1 MKNFFILL
9 TLFIPIAQAKGI
21 IGSPEVSIN
30 TSGNYLISIQI
41 NNLPSL
47 NENDIE
53 LNDFKSNDPL
63 LETALEYLLFED
75 MDVFKRLTLALPVN
89 FQDTYFSFRLRAGNQ
104 TSKDIFIFLPQNT
117 LKEQSPR
124 ELSFKLPAKK
134 IYGKPQRYDVQ
145 AAIAGESDTG
155 FIEPAQSSQLS
166 SEPDETIPST
176 LTSLALSPKAVKSE
190 NIETMWSVAQSV
202 RDNYEAS
209 IYQIMWAFYLENPN
223 AFIDENINLVRN
235 DVDLVMPSSD
245 LVMSTENY
253 DARQSINFM
262 SSLPTKS
269 ATISGRQLILTAPEK
284 PQIKLEEIG
293 KSDALNLDKKA
304 SEILDAS
311 VNKNSN
317 LSGSEIIEKNTS
329 IISLSASEANLTE
342 VSTGSSRAFQL
353 KDLIWVA
360 LLSLILGFVIA
371 FVLIRLNRKPSFT
384 KTAVEE
390 EFQQDDSAIFQSN
403 LSITNDIE
411 TQELDLVRT
420 YIDMNDWKNA
430 EMILE
435 KLLSSSTNP
444 SILSAAKELLDQKK

>member
-63 LETALEYLLFED
+63 SETALEYLLFED
-75 MDVFKRLTLALPVN
+75 MDVFKRLTLALPFN

-134 IYGKPQRYDVQ
+134 IYGKPQRYDIQ

-155 FIEPAQSSQLS
+155 FIEPAKSSQLS
-166 SEPDETIPST
+166 SKPDETIPSPFP
-176 LTSLALSPKAVKSE
+176 SLELSPKAVKSE

-202 RDNYEAS
+202 KDNYDAS

-245 LVMSTENY
+245 LVMSTENN

-284 PQIKLEEIG
+284 PQITLEEIG
-293 KSDALNLDKKA
+293 KSDALNLDDKA
-304 SEILDAS
+304 SEISDTS
-311 VNKNSN
+311 MNKNSN

-329 IISLSASEANLTE
+329 IILLSASEANLTE

>member
-47 NENDIE
+47 NENDIK

-63 LETALEYLLFED
+63 SETALEYLLFED
-75 MDVFKRLTLALPVN
+75 MDVFKRLTLALPFN

-134 IYGKPQRYDVQ
+134 IYGKPQRYDIE
-145 AAIAGESDTG
+145 AAIAGESDSG
-155 FIEPAQSSQLS
+155 FIEPAKSSQLS
-166 SEPDETIPST
+166 SKPDETIPSPFP
-176 LTSLALSPKAVKSE
+176 SLELSPKAVKSE

-245 LVMSTENY
+245 LVMSTENN

-284 PQIKLEEIG
+284 PQITLEEIG
-293 KSDALNLDKKA
+293 KSDALNLDDKA
-304 SEILDAS
+304 SEISDTS
-311 VNKNSN
+311 MNKNSN

>member
-9 TLFIPIAQAKGI
+9 TLFISIAQAKGI

-47 NENDIE
+47 NENDIQ

-63 LETALEYLLFED
+63 LEAALEYLLFED
-75 MDVFKRLTLALPVN
+75 MNVFKRLTLALPVN

-134 IYGKPQRYDVQ
+134 IYGEPQRYDIQ
-145 AAIAGESDTG
+145 GAIAGKSDTG
-155 FIEPAQSSQLS
+155 FIEPTQSSQLS
-166 SEPDETIPST
+166 SELDETIPS
-176 LTSLALSPKAVKSE
+176 LLPSLALSPKAVKSE

-202 RDNYEAS
+202 IDNYDAS

-245 LVMSTENY
+245 LVMSTENN

-269 ATISGRQLILTAPEK
+269 ATISGRQLILTA
-284 PQIKLEEIG
+284 
-293 KSDALNLDKKA
+293 
-304 SEILDAS
+304 
-311 VNKNSN
+311 
-317 LSGSEIIEKNTS
+317 
-329 IISLSASEANLTE
+329 
-342 VSTGSSRAFQL
+342 
-353 KDLIWVA
+353 
-360 LLSLILGFVIA
+360 
-371 FVLIRLNRKPSFT
+371 
-384 KTAVEE
+384 
-390 EFQQDDSAIFQSN
+390 
-403 LSITNDIE
+403 
-411 TQELDLVRT
+411 
-420 YIDMNDWKNA
+420 
-430 EMILE
+430 
-435 KLLSSSTNP
+435 
-444 SILSAAKELLDQKK
+444 

>member
-1 MKNFFILL
+1 MKKFFILL
-9 TLFIPIAQAKGI
+9 TLFISIAQAKGI

-53 LNDFKSNDPL
+53 LNDFKSNDSL
-63 LETALEYLLFED
+63 SETALEYLLFED

-89 FQDTYFSFRLRAGNQ
+89 FQDTYFSFRLRAGNK

-134 IYGKPQRYDVQ
+134 IYGKPQRYDIQ
-145 AAIAGESDTG
+145 AAIAGESDTS

-166 SEPDETIPST
+166 FEPDETIPSPSP
-176 LTSLALSPKAVKSE
+176 SLALSPKAVKSE

-202 RDNYEAS
+202 KDDYDAS

-235 DVDLVMPSSD
+235 DVDLMMPSSD
-245 LVMSTENY
+245 LVMSTANT
-253 DARQSINFM
+253 DARKSINFM
-262 SSLPTKS
+262 SSLSMKA
-269 ATISGRQLILTAPEK
+269 ATLSGRQLKLTAPEK
-284 PQIKLEEIG
+284 PQAQLVETT
-293 KSDALNLDKKA
+293 KSINLNLDTKDLKM
-304 SEILDAS
+304 LDT
-311 VNKNSN
+311 NIKNN
-317 LSGSEIIEKNTS
+317 ADLSGLEIIEKNTS
-329 IISLSASEANLTE
+329 IISLNASETNLTE
-342 VSTGSSRAFQL
+342 VSTDSSRAFQL

-384 KTAVEE
+384 KTAVEKD
-390 EFQQDDSAIFQSN
+390 FQQDDSAIFQSN

-435 KLLSSSTNP
+435 KLLSSSTNS

>member
-47 NENDIE
+47 SENDIE

-63 LETALEYLLFED
+63 SETALEYLLFED

-134 IYGKPQRYDVQ
+134 IYGKPQRYDIQ

-202 RDNYEAS
+202 KDNYDAS

-245 LVMSTENY
+245 LVMSTENN

-384 KTAVEE
+384 KTAVED

>member
-1 MKNFFILL
+1 MKIFFILL
-9 TLFIPIAQAKGI
+9 ALFIPIAQAKGI
-21 IGSPEVSIN
+21 VGSPEVSIN

-41 NNLPSL
+41 NNLPLL

-63 LETALEYLLFED
+63 SETALEYLLFED

-134 IYGKPQRYDVQ
+134 IYGKPQRYDIQ

-166 SEPDETIPST
+166 SKPDETIPS
-176 LTSLALSPKAVKSE
+176 LPSLALSPKAVKSE

-202 RDNYEAS
+202 RDNYDAS

-245 LVMSTENY
+245 LVMSTENN

-262 SSLPTKS
+262 SSLPSKS

-293 KSDALNLDKKA
+293 KSDALNLDDKA
-304 SEILDAS
+304 SEILDTS

-342 VSTGSSRAFQL
+342 VSTSSSRAFQL

-384 KTAVEE
+384 KTAVED
-390 EFQQDDSAIFQSN
+390 EFQQDDSTIFQSN

>member
-41 NNLPSL
+41 KNIPSL
-47 NENDIE
+47 NENDIK

-63 LETALEYLLFED
+63 SETALEYLLFED
-75 MDVFKRLTLALPVN
+75 MDVFKRLTLALPFN

-134 IYGKPQRYDVQ
+134 IYGKPQRYDIE

-155 FIEPAQSSQLS
+155 FIEPAKSSQLS
-166 SEPDETIPST
+166 SKPDETIPSPFP
-176 LTSLALSPKAVKSE
+176 SLELSPKAVKSE

-202 RDNYEAS
+202 KDNYDAS

-245 LVMSTENY
+245 LVMSTENN

-284 PQIKLEEIG
+284 PQITLEEIG
-293 KSDALNLDKKA
+293 KSDALNLDDKA
-304 SEILDAS
+304 SEISDTS
-311 VNKNSN
+311 MNKNSN

-390 EFQQDDSAIFQSN
+390 EFQQDDSDIFQSN

>member
-63 LETALEYLLFED
+63 SETALEYLLFED
-75 MDVFKRLTLALPVN
+75 MDVFKRLTLALPFN

-134 IYGKPQRYDVQ
+134 IYGKPQRYDIE

-223 AFIDENINLVRN
+223 AFIDENINLIRN
-235 DVDLVMPSSD
+235 DIDLMMPSSD
-245 LVMSTENY
+245 LVMSTENN

-293 KSDALNLDKKA
+293 KSDALNLDDKA

-329 IISLSASEANLTE
+329 IISLSASETNLTE
-342 VSTGSSRAFQL
+342 VSTSSSRAFQL

>member
-63 LETALEYLLFED
+63 SETALEYLLFED
-75 MDVFKRLTLALPVN
+75 MDVFKRLTLALPFN

-134 IYGKPQRYDVQ
+134 IYGKPQRYDIQ

-202 RDNYEAS
+202 KDNYDAS

-245 LVMSTENY
+245 LVMSTENN

-293 KSDALNLDKKA
+293 KSDALNLDDKA

-311 VNKNSN
+311 INKNSN

-342 VSTGSSRAFQL
+342 VSTSSSRAFQL

>member
-9 TLFIPIAQAKGI
+9 ALFIPIAQAKGI

-41 NNLPSL
+41 NNLPLL

-63 LETALEYLLFED
+63 SETALEYLLFED

-134 IYGKPQRYDVQ
+134 IYGKPQRYDIQ

-166 SEPDETIPST
+166 SKPDETIPS
-176 LTSLALSPKAVKSE
+176 LPSLALSPKAVKSE

-202 RDNYEAS
+202 RDNYDAS

-245 LVMSTENY
+245 LVMSTENN

-262 SSLPTKS
+262 SSLPSKS

-293 KSDALNLDKKA
+293 KSDALNLDDKA
-304 SEILDAS
+304 SEILDTS

-342 VSTGSSRAFQL
+342 VSTSSSRAFQL

-384 KTAVEE
+384 KTAVED
-390 EFQQDDSAIFQSN
+390 EFQQDDSTIFQSN

>member
-134 IYGKPQRYDVQ
+134 IYGKPQRYDIQ

-245 LVMSTENY
+245 LVMSTENN

-329 IISLSASEANLTE
+329 IISLSASETNLTE
-342 VSTGSSRAFQL
+342 VSTSSSRAFQL

-371 FVLIRLNRKPSFT
+371 FVLIRLNRKPSFA
-384 KTAVEE
+384 KTAVED

>member
-1 MKNFFILL
+1 MKNFFTLL
-9 TLFIPIAQAKGI
+9 TLFISIAQAKGVV
-21 IGSPEVSIN
+21 GSPEVSIN

-47 NENDIE
+47 SENDIE

-63 LETALEYLLFED
+63 SETALEYLLFED
-75 MDVFKRLTLALPVN
+75 MDAFKRLTLALPVN
-89 FQDTYFSFRLRAGNQ
+89 FQDTYFSFRLRAGDQ
-104 TSKDIFIFLPQNT
+104 ISKDIFIFLPQNT

-134 IYGKPQRYDVQ
+134 IYGNPERYDIQ
-145 AAIAGESDTG
+145 AAIAKDSDAS
-155 FIEPAQSSQLS
+155 FSLSDQSSQLS
-166 SEPDETIPST
+166 SESDEKI
-176 LTSLALSPKAVKSE
+176 LSPLPNLELTPKVVESE

-202 RDNYEAS
+202 KNNYDAS

-223 AFIDENINLVRN
+223 AFIDENINLVRS
-235 DVDLVMPSSD
+235 DLDLVMPSSD
-245 LVMSTENY
+245 LVMSTANT

-262 SSLPTKS
+262 SSLPMKA

-284 PQIKLEEIG
+284 PQVQLQETA
-293 KSDALNLDKKA
+293 KSKNLNLDTKDLNM
-304 SEILDAS
+304 LDT
-311 VNKNSN
+311 NIKNN
-317 LSGSEIIEKNTS
+317 ADLSGLDIIEKNTS
-329 IISLSASEANLTE
+329 IISLNAPEASLAAELID
-342 VSTGSSRAFQL
+342 SPRAFQL

-371 FVLIRLNRKPSFT
+371 FILIRLNRRPSFT

-390 EFQQDDSAIFQSN
+390 DFQQDNTSIFQSN

-420 YIDMNDWKNA
+420 YIDMSDWENA
-430 EMILE
+430 EVILK

-444 SILSAAKELLDQKK
+444 SILSVAKELLDQKK

>member
-63 LETALEYLLFED
+63 SETALEYLLFED
-75 MDVFKRLTLALPVN
+75 MDVFKRLTLALPFN

-134 IYGKPQRYDVQ
+134 IYGKPQRYDIE

-155 FIEPAQSSQLS
+155 FIEPAKSSQLS
-166 SEPDETIPST
+166 SKPDETIPSPFP
-176 LTSLALSPKAVKSE
+176 SLELSPKAVKSE

-245 LVMSTENY
+245 LVMSTENN

-284 PQIKLEEIG
+284 PQITLEEIG
-293 KSDALNLDKKA
+293 KSDALNLDDKA
-304 SEILDAS
+304 SEISDTS
-311 VNKNSN
+311 MNKNSN

-342 VSTGSSRAFQL
+342 VTTGSSRAFQL

>member
-1 MKNFFILL
+1 MKIFFILL

-47 NENDIE
+47 NENDIK

-63 LETALEYLLFED
+63 PETALEYLLFED
-75 MDVFKRLTLALPVN
+75 MDVFKRLTLALPFN

-134 IYGKPQRYDVQ
+134 IYGKPQRYDIE

-155 FIEPAQSSQLS
+155 FIEPAKSSQLS
-166 SEPDETIPST
+166 SKPDETIPSPFP
-176 LTSLALSPKAVKSE
+176 SLELSPKAVKSE

-202 RDNYEAS
+202 KDNYDAS

-245 LVMSTENY
+245 LVMSTENN

-284 PQIKLEEIG
+284 PQITLEEIG
-293 KSDALNLDKKA
+293 ISDALNLDDKA
-304 SEILDAS
+304 SEISDTS
-311 VNKNSN
+311 MNKNSN

>member
-1 MKNFFILL
+1 MKIFFILL

-63 LETALEYLLFED
+63 SETALEYLLFED

-134 IYGKPQRYDVQ
+134 IYGKPQRYDIE

-155 FIEPAQSSQLS
+155 FIEPAKSSQLS
-166 SEPDETIPST
+166 SKPDETIPSPFP
-176 LTSLALSPKAVKSE
+176 SLELSPKAVKSE

-202 RDNYEAS
+202 KDNYDAS

-245 LVMSTENY
+245 LVMSTENN

-329 IISLSASEANLTE
+329 IISLSSSEANLTE
-342 VSTGSSRAFQL
+342 VTTGSSRAFQL

-384 KTAVEE
+384 KTAVED

>member
-75 MDVFKRLTLALPVN
+75 MNVFKRLTLALPVN

-134 IYGKPQRYDVQ
+134 IYGEPQRYDIQ

-155 FIEPAQSSQLS
+155 FIEPTQSSQLS
-166 SEPDETIPST
+166 SKLDETIPS
-176 LTSLALSPKAVKSE
+176 LLPSLALSPKAVKSE

-202 RDNYEAS
+202 RDNYDAS

-223 AFIDENINLVRN
+223 AFIDENINLVRS
-235 DVDLVMPSSD
+235 DFDLVMPSSE
-245 LVMSTENY
+245 LVMSTVNT

-284 PQIKLEEIG
+284 PQIKLEEIV

-342 VSTGSSRAFQL
+342 VSTSSSRAFQL

-384 KTAVEE
+384 KTAVED

-430 EMILE
+430 EMILK

>member
-47 NENDIE
+47 NENDIK

-63 LETALEYLLFED
+63 PETALEYLLFED
-75 MDVFKRLTLALPVN
+75 MDVFKRLTLALPFN

-134 IYGKPQRYDVQ
+134 IYGKPQRYDIE

-155 FIEPAQSSQLS
+155 FIEPAKSSQLS
-166 SEPDETIPST
+166 SKPDETIPSPFP
-176 LTSLALSPKAVKSE
+176 SLELSPKAVKSE

-202 RDNYEAS
+202 KDNYDAS

-245 LVMSTENY
+245 LVMSTENN

-284 PQIKLEEIG
+284 PQITLEEIG
-293 KSDALNLDKKA
+293 KSDALNLDDKA
-304 SEILDAS
+304 SEISDTS
-311 VNKNSN
+311 MNKNSN

-329 IISLSASEANLTE
+329 IISLRASEANLTE

>member
-47 NENDIE
+47 NENDIK

-63 LETALEYLLFED
+63 PETALEYLLFED
-75 MDVFKRLTLALPVN
+75 MDVFKRLTLALPFN

-134 IYGKPQRYDVQ
+134 IYGKPQRYDIQ

-155 FIEPAQSSQLS
+155 FIEPAKSSQLS
-166 SEPDETIPST
+166 SKPDETIPSPFP
-176 LTSLALSPKAVKSE
+176 SLELSPKAVKSE

-202 RDNYEAS
+202 KDNYDAS

-245 LVMSTENY
+245 LVMSTENN

-269 ATISGRQLILTAPEK
+269 ATISGRQLILTAPKK

-293 KSDALNLDKKA
+293 KSDALNLDDKA
-304 SEILDAS
+304 SEISDTS
-311 VNKNSN
+311 MNKNSN

-342 VSTGSSRAFQL
+342 ASTGSSRAFQL

>member
-1 MKNFFILL
+1 
-9 TLFIPIAQAKGI
+9 
-21 IGSPEVSIN
+21 
-30 TSGNYLISIQI
+30 
-41 NNLPSL
+41 
-47 NENDIE
+47 
-53 LNDFKSNDPL
+53 
-63 LETALEYLLFED
+63 
-75 MDVFKRLTLALPVN
+75 
-89 FQDTYFSFRLRAGNQ
+89 
-104 TSKDIFIFLPQNT
+104 LPQNT
-117 LKEQSPR
+117 LNEQSPR
-124 ELSFKLPAKK
+124 ELCFKLPAKK
-134 IYGKPQRYDVQ
+134 IYGKPQRYDIE

-155 FIEPAQSSQLS
+155 FIEPAKSSQLS
-166 SEPDETIPST
+166 SKPDETIPSPFP
-176 LTSLALSPKAVKSE
+176 SLELSPKAVKSE

-202 RDNYEAS
+202 KDNYDAS

-245 LVMSTENY
+245 LVMSTENN

-284 PQIKLEEIG
+284 PQITLEEIG
-293 KSDALNLDKKA
+293 KSDALNLDDKA
-304 SEILDAS
+304 SEISDTS
-311 VNKNSN
+311 MNKNSN
-317 LSGSEIIEKNTS
+317 LSGSEIIKKNTS

>member
-47 NENDIE
+47 NENDIK

-63 LETALEYLLFED
+63 SETALEYLLFED
-75 MDVFKRLTLALPVN
+75 MDVFKRLTLALPFN

-134 IYGKPQRYDVQ
+134 IYGKPQRYDIE

-155 FIEPAQSSQLS
+155 FIEPAKSSQLS
-166 SEPDETIPST
+166 SKPDETIPSPFP
-176 LTSLALSPKAVKSE
+176 SLELSPKAVKSE

-245 LVMSTENY
+245 LVMSTENN

-384 KTAVEE
+384 KTAVED

>member
-9 TLFIPIAQAKGI
+9 TLFIPIAQANGV

-47 NENDIE
+47 NENDIQ

-75 MDVFKRLTLALPVN
+75 MNVFKRLTLALPVN

-134 IYGKPQRYDVQ
+134 IYGEPQRYDIQ
-145 AAIAGESDTG
+145 GAIAGKSDTG
-155 FIEPAQSSQLS
+155 FIEPTQSSQLS
-166 SEPDETIPST
+166 SELDETIPSP
-176 LTSLALSPKAVKSE
+176 LPSLALSPKAVKSE

-202 RDNYEAS
+202 RDNYDAS

-245 LVMSTENY
+245 LVMSTENN

-262 SSLPTKS
+262 SSLSTKS

-293 KSDALNLDKKA
+293 KSDALNLDDKA

-311 VNKNSN
+311 VNKNLN
-317 LSGSEIIEKNTS
+317 LSGLEIIEKNTS
-329 IISLSASEANLTE
+329 IISLSASETNLTE
-342 VSTGSSRAFQL
+342 VSTSSSRAFQL

-384 KTAVEE
+384 KTAVED

>member
-1 MKNFFILL
+1 M
-9 TLFIPIAQAKGI
+9 
-21 IGSPEVSIN
+21 
-30 TSGNYLISIQI
+30 
-41 NNLPSL
+41 

-75 MDVFKRLTLALPVN
+75 MDVFKRLTLALPAN
-89 FQDTYFSFRLRAGNQ
+89 FQDTYFSFRLRAGDQ
-104 TSKDIFIFLPQNT
+104 TSKDIFIFLPQNS

-134 IYGKPQRYDVQ
+134 IYGKPQRYDIQ
-145 AAIAGESDTG
+145 AAIAGDSDTS
-155 FIEPAQSSQLS
+155 FIEPAKSSQLS
-166 SEPDETIPST
+166 SESDKKILSPLP
-176 LTSLALSPKAVKSE
+176 SLALAPQAVQSE

-202 RDNYEAS
+202 KDNYDAS

-245 LVMSTENY
+245 LVISTANK
-253 DARQSINFM
+253 DARKSINFM
-262 SSLPTKS
+262 SSLPRKA

-284 PQIKLEEIG
+284 PQVQLEETT
-293 KSDALNLDKKA
+293 KSKNLD
-304 SEILDAS
+304 LDTKS
-311 VNKNSN
+311 LKTVDTNIKKNSN
-317 LSGSEIIEKNTS
+317 LSGLEIIEKNTS
-329 IISLSASEANLTE
+329 IISLNASEASSAAE
-342 VSTGSSRAFQL
+342 SIDSSRAFQL

-371 FVLIRLNRKPSFT
+371 FILIRFNRKPSFT
-384 KTAVEE
+384 KSAVEE
-390 EFQQDDSAIFQSN
+390 DFQQDDSAIFQSN

-420 YIDMNDWKNA
+420 YIDMSDWENA
-430 EMILE
+430 EVILK
-435 KLLSSSTNP
+435 KLLSSSTDP
-444 SILSAAKELLDQKK
+444 SILQAAKELLDQKK

>member
-47 NENDIE
+47 NENDIK

-63 LETALEYLLFED
+63 PETALEYLLFED
-75 MDVFKRLTLALPVN
+75 MDVFKRLTLALPFN

-134 IYGKPQRYDVQ
+134 IYGKPQRYDIQ

-202 RDNYEAS
+202 KDNYDAS

-245 LVMSTENY
+245 LVMSTENN

-284 PQIKLEEIG
+284 PQITLEEIG
-293 KSDALNLDKKA
+293 RSDALNLDDKA
-304 SEILDAS
+304 SEISDTS
-311 VNKNSN
+311 MNKNSN

-384 KTAVEE
+384 KTAVED

>member
-1 MKNFFILL
+1 MPDLEL
-9 TLFIPIAQAKGI
+9 T
-21 IGSPEVSIN
+21 
-30 TSGNYLISIQI
+30 
-41 NNLPSL
+41 
-47 NENDIE
+47 
-53 LNDFKSNDPL
+53 
-63 LETALEYLLFED
+63 
-75 MDVFKRLTLALPVN
+75 
-89 FQDTYFSFRLRAGNQ
+89 
-104 TSKDIFIFLPQNT
+104 
-117 LKEQSPR
+117 
-124 ELSFKLPAKK
+124 
-134 IYGKPQRYDVQ
+134 
-145 AAIAGESDTG
+145 
-155 FIEPAQSSQLS
+155 
-166 SEPDETIPST
+166 
-176 LTSLALSPKAVKSE
+176 PKVVESE

-202 RDNYEAS
+202 KDNYDAS

-223 AFIDENINLVRN
+223 AFIDENINLVRS
-235 DVDLVMPSSD
+235 DLDLVMPSSE
-245 LVMSTENY
+245 LVMSTVNT

-342 VSTGSSRAFQL
+342 VSTSSSRAFQL

-384 KTAVEE
+384 KTAVED

-444 SILSAAKELLDQKK
+444 SILSVAKELLDQKK

>member
-1 MKNFFILL
+1 MKKIFILL
-9 TLFIPIAQAKGI
+9 TLFISITQAKGVV
-21 IGSPEVSIN
+21 GSPEVSIN

-41 NNLPSL
+41 NNLPLLS
-47 NENDIE
+47 ENDIE

-63 LETALEYLLFED
+63 SETALEYLLFED
-75 MDVFKRLTLALPVN
+75 MDAFKRLTLALPVN
-89 FQDTYFSFRLRAGNQ
+89 FQDTYFSFRLRAGDQ
-104 TSKDIFIFLPQNT
+104 ISKDIFIFLPQNT

-134 IYGKPQRYDVQ
+134 IYGKPQRYDIE

-155 FIEPAQSSQLS
+155 FIEPAKSSQLS
-166 SEPDETIPST
+166 SKSDETIPSPFP
-176 LTSLALSPKAVKSE
+176 SLELSPKAVKSE

-202 RDNYEAS
+202 KDNYDAS

-245 LVMSTENY
+245 LVMSTENNY
-253 DARQSINFM
+253 ARQSINFM

-284 PQIKLEEIG
+284 PQITLEEIG
-293 KSDALNLDKKA
+293 KSDALNLDDKA
-304 SEILDAS
+304 SEISDTS
-311 VNKNSN
+311 MNKNSN

-384 KTAVEE
+384 KTSVEE
-390 EFQQDDSAIFQSN
+390 EFQQDDSTIFQSN

-435 KLLSSSTNP
+435 KLLSSSTNS

>member
-1 MKNFFILL
+1 MKKFFILL
-9 TLFIPIAQAKGI
+9 TLFISIAQAKGI

-47 NENDIE
+47 SENDVE

-63 LETALEYLLFED
+63 SETSMEYLLFED
-75 MDVFKRLTLALPVN
+75 MDVFKRLTIALPVN
-89 FQDTYFSFRLRAGNQ
+89 FQDTYFSFRLRVNDQ

-117 LKEQSPR
+117 LNEQSSR

-134 IYGKPQRYDVQ
+134 IYGKPQRYDIE
-145 AAIAGESDTG
+145 AAIIGDSDTS
-155 FIEPAQSSQLS
+155 FVEPTQSSELS
-166 SEPDETIPST
+166 AVSDEKTLSPLPS
-176 LTSLALSPKAVKSE
+176 LDLSPKKVERE
-190 NIETMWSVAQSV
+190 NIETIWSVAQSV
-202 RDNYEAS
+202 RDNYDAS

-235 DVDLVMPSSD
+235 DMDLLMPSSD
-245 LVMSTENY
+245 LVMSTDNK
-253 DARQSINFM
+253 DARQSINVM
-262 SSLPTKS
+262 SSLPRKV
-269 ATISGRQLILTAPEK
+269 ATISGRQLILTAPDK
-284 PQIKLEEIG
+284 SQVKLEESSP
-293 KSDALNLDKKA
+293 SDNLDAKPSK
-304 SEILDAS
+304 ILDA
-311 VNKNSN
+311 NTKKNSN

-329 IISLSASEANLTE
+329 IISLNASEASLVE
-342 VSTGSSRAFQL
+342 ESTGSSKAFQL

-371 FVLIRLNRKPSFT
+371 FILIRLNRKPSFT
-384 KTAVEE
+384 KTIVEE
-390 EFQQDDSAIFQSN
+390 DFQQDHSSIFQSN

-420 YIDMNDWKNA
+420 YIDMNDWENA
-430 EMILE
+430 EVILE

-444 SILSAAKELLDQKK
+444 SILSAAKEFLDQKK

>member
-47 NENDIE
+47 NENDIK

-63 LETALEYLLFED
+63 PETALEYLLFED
-75 MDVFKRLTLALPVN
+75 MDVFKRLTLALPFN

-134 IYGKPQRYDVQ
+134 IYGKPQRYDIE

-155 FIEPAQSSQLS
+155 FIEPAKSSQLS
-166 SEPDETIPST
+166 SKLDETIPSPFP
-176 LTSLALSPKAVKSE
+176 SLELSPKAVKSE

-202 RDNYEAS
+202 KDNYDAS

-245 LVMSTENY
+245 LVMSTENN

-284 PQIKLEEIG
+284 PQIALEEIG
-293 KSDALNLDKKA
+293 KSDALNLDDKA
-304 SEILDAS
+304 SEISDTS
-311 VNKNSN
+311 MNKNSN

>member
-53 LNDFKSNDPL
+53 LNDFKSNDAL
-63 LETALEYLLFED
+63 SETVLEYLLFED

-134 IYGKPQRYDVQ
+134 IYGKPQRYDIQ

-166 SEPDETIPST
+166 SESDETIPSP
-176 LTSLALSPKAVKSE
+176 LPILALSPKAVKSE

-202 RDNYEAS
+202 KDNYDAS

-245 LVMSTENY
+245 LVMSTENN

-262 SSLPTKS
+262 SSLPRKLP
-269 ATISGRQLILTAPEK
+269 TISGRQLILTAPEK
-284 PQIKLEEIG
+284 PQIKLEEVG
-293 KSDALNLDKKA
+293 KSDTLNLDDKA
-304 SEILDAS
+304 LEISDAS
-311 VNKNSN
+311 TNKNSN

-329 IISLSASEANLTE
+329 IMLLSASEANLTE

>member
-47 NENDIE
+47 SENDIE

-63 LETALEYLLFED
+63 SETALEYLLFED

-134 IYGKPQRYDVQ
+134 IYGKPQRYDIE

-166 SEPDETIPST
+166 SKPDETIPSPFP
-176 LTSLALSPKAVKSE
+176 SLELSPKAVKSE

-202 RDNYEAS
+202 RDNYDAS

-245 LVMSTENY
+245 LVMSTENN

-342 VSTGSSRAFQL
+342 VSTSSSRAFQL

-384 KTAVEE
+384 KTAVED

-435 KLLSSSTNP
+435 KLLSISTNP